1 MSARE
6 ELTRPRVSAS
16 HVWTTLVTRR
26 HRDVCPVTPSL
37 SVGAG
42 VPQDEHEPNKGEH
55 GSTVSHTD
63 SVSYEADTMSSPL
76 NFHKALIQDKAHMS
90 TLAAHIQPRN
100 TLMSEAWVAV
110 GSLVS
115 EL

>member
-6 ELTRPRVSAS
+6 ELTCPRVSAS
-16 HVWTTLVTRR
+16 RVWTTSVTR

-37 SVGAG
+37 SLGAG
-42 VPQDEHEPNKGEH
+42 VPQDEREPNKGEDR
-55 GSTVSHTD
+55 STVPHTD

-76 NFHKALIQDKAHMS
+76 NFHKALIQNKAQMS

-100 TLMSEAWVAV
+100 TLTSKAWVAV